1 VDTVDVYEVSYVKS
15 LEQRV
20 AELETRLE
28 SQHPEDTP
36 SFTVDG
42 AQQLSNFAA
51 DDLQPMDP
59 MHWQYS
65 FCPPVANHT
74 GTHNLFGPSFFDS
87 SGINPIPAHASVD
100 SVGTLEAAISGHD
113 HELFALEPAMESSHK
128 NDQPLQRLSISHID
142 TARFLYTY
150 FDLIHPRYPFL
161 DVDECSSAY
170 LYYKRMLVVTDEVQ
184 ASWYSFLLTLVSI
197 STRFD

>member
-1 VDTVDVYEVSYVKS
+1 MDIYDVSYVKS

-28 SQHPEDTP
+28 SQHSKDTP
-36 SFTVDG
+36 GFTVEG
-42 AQQLSNFAA
+42 AQQLSNFIV

-65 FCPPVANHT
+65 FCPPVIT
-74 GTHNLFGPSFFDS
+74 QPGTHSLFDHSFLDPGGFNS
-87 SGINPIPAHASVD
+87 LPAHVSVD
-100 SVGTLEAAISGHD
+100 TVGTLEAAISGHD
-113 HELFALEPAMESSHK
+113 QEFFALEPAMESSHK
-128 NDQPLQRLSISHID
+128 NDQSSQRLSISHID
-142 TARFLYTY
+142 AARFLYTY
-150 FDLIHPRYPFL
+150 FNLIHPRYPFL
-161 DVDECSSAY
+161 DVDECSNAY

-184 ASWYSFLLTLVSI
+184 ASWYSFLLTLVSV